1 MMIEAIEATK
11 SVNLK
16 AVKSKSDT
24 TATQNSVTSKVE
36 EVQTPTLTEAIEQT
50 TEEKEEQ
57 REQLRQA
64 TNELN
69 RQMNILNTNI
79 AFAFSDETERMY
91 IQVLAKDTGE
101 LIREFPIEQV
111 RALTGYLKNAVG
123 LLFDKES

>member
-1 MMIEAIEATK
+1 MIEAIEATK
-11 SVNLK
+11 SVSLK
-16 AVKSKSDT
+16 AVKSKSGN
-24 TATQNSVTSKVE
+24 TALQNSVTSKVE
-36 EVQTPTLTEAIEQT
+36 EAQTPTLTQAIEQT
-50 TEEKEEQ
+50 TEEKQDQ
-57 REQLRQA
+57 REQLLQA

-111 RALTGYLKNAVG
+111 RALTGYLRNAVG

>member
-1 MMIEAIEATK
+1 MIEAIEATK
-11 SVNLK
+11 SVSLK
-16 AVKSKSDT
+16 AVKSKSDN
-24 TATQNSVTSKVE
+24 TALQNSVTSKVE
-36 EVQTPTLTEAIEQT
+36 EAQTPTLTQAIEQT
-50 TEEKEEQ
+50 TEEKQDQ
-57 REQLRQA
+57 REQLLQA

-111 RALTGYLKNAVG
+111 RALTGYLRNAVG

>member
-1 MMIEAIEATK
+1 MIEAIEASK
-11 SVNLK
+11 SVSLK
-16 AVKSKSDT
+16 AVKSKGDKVAPLNLIS
-24 TATQNSVTSKVE
+24 SKVE
-36 EVQTPTLTEAIEQT
+36 EVQMPSLVQAVEQNA
-50 TEEKEEQ
+50 ESAQER
-57 REQLRQA
+57 REQIQQA
-64 TNELN
+64 TAELN
-69 RQMNILNTNI
+69 KQMNILSTNI

>member
-1 MMIEAIEATK
+1 MIEAIETTK
-11 SVNLK
+11 SASLK
-16 AVKSKSDT
+16 AVKSRNGN
-24 TATQNSVTSKVE
+24 TALQNSATNKVE
-36 EVQTPTLTEAIEQT
+36 EAQTPTLTQAIEQT
-50 TEEKEEQ
+50 TEEKQDQ
-57 REQLRQA
+57 REQLLQA

-111 RALTGYLKNAVG
+111 RALTGYLRNAVG